1 MPTAPGVCISNNS
14 NRVTV
19 MFVADGTQY
28 CYSATVSPTLEPFTS
43 DEALITYEKL
53 DDISSMNE
61 FKGEIGPEGF
71 ALKVNNGPK
80 IEGSLKAPRA
90 TSVRT
95 VDGHGMWEQS

>member
-1 MPTAPGVCISNNS
+1 MSDNS
-14 NRVTV
+14 NKVTV

-43 DEALITYEKL
+43 DEALITYDKL
-53 DDISSMNE
+53 DDISNLNDYD
-61 FKGEIGPEGF
+61 FKGQIGPDGF

-80 IEGSLKAPRA
+80 IEGSLKAPRSKA
-90 TSVRT
+90 VRS